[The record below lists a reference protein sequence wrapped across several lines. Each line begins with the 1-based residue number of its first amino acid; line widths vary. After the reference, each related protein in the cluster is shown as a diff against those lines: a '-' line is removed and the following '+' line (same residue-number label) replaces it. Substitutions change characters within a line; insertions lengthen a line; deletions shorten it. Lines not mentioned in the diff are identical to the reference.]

1 MRLKTIIVVVAALAS
16 AGQSAL
22 AQTVDAFGN
31 CVSSAGVAAADA
43 GLFTLQSQVVTTRTI
58 PVAARL
64 LSSRVVATG
73 VAPVTSLNSIST
85 FGTTSLPVGNQFVN
99 NSVGFAPAARTFG
112 LAPTSSVSTSIAFPS
127 TVTLSAP
134 QVLTAPSF
142 AVASPGVAAFYAN
155 RIASE
160 NCRSG
165 AAKVQNTATTCC
177 SPKSLQSMED
187 RIKTLDALLLKLE
200 KSSRAPSSGDSEK
213 EFDEILG
220 ETTGDDQSTPP
231 PAADDFTDLLKDTT
245 K

>member
-16 AGQSAL
+16 AGQLAI

-31 CVSSAGVAAADA
+31 CVSSAKVSTAGA
-43 GLFTLQSQVVTTRTI
+43 GLFTLQSQFVTTRTI

-73 VAPVTSLNSIST
+73 VAPVGVFSSIST

-99 NSVGFAPAARTFG
+99 NSVGFAPVARTFG

-165 AAKVQNTATTCC
+165 AAKVQNTARTCC
-177 SPKSLQSMED
+177 SLKSLQSMED
-187 RIKTLDALLLKLE
+187 RIMTLDFLLLKLE
-200 KSSRAPSSGDSEK
+200 KSSCAPLSGDSEEELDK
-213 EFDEILG
+213 MLG
-220 ETTGDDQSTPP
+220 ERTGDDQSV
-231 PAADDFTDLLKDTT
+231 PAPVADDFTDLPK
-245 K
+245 